1 MTLLSSASSDSFTG
15 ILIFINMSNMPDV
28 AVAVAAPVAYIK
40 HKCVNERYDIMKY
53 FNIEYE
59 L

>member
-40 HKCVNERYDIMKY
+40 HKCVNERYDIMNY